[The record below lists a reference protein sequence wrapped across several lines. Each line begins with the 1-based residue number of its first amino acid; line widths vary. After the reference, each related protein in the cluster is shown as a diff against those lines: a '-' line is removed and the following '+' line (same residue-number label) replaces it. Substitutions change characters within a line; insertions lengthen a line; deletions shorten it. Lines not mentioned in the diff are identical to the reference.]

1 MGKMKTRKVKKY
13 KLTAPGPYQCHPGV
27 KLTKETGCLPRAVLE
42 KALPN
47 HTSKIQR
54 GGYKNKSIL
63 QDVASYLN
71 VDPANQRTLLN
82 KLPISEQEKQE
93 IGKKFLR
100 PPLPESWNKKPD
112 DWLDSLNIRDVM
124 RQYEEAYPTFK
135 FLGPYPIDFA
145 APSDSSAMSKGTS
158 KECLVGEM
166 CNLDLDQEELKG
178 KEHIGM
184 VFNLD
189 PHYREGSHWIAAY
202 INIPKKKCYYFDS
215 YGMKPPKQIY
225 KFMQWLSL
233 QEPDIELGWNGRR
246 FQFKESEC
254 GVYCMYFLD
263 RMIAGVPFLKFCR
276 QKLSDRGMLSFRKWF
291 YST

>member
-1 MGKMKTRKVKKY
+1 MVKKNTTRKKKCP
-13 KLTAPGPYQCHPGV
+13 APGPYQCHPRV
-27 KLTKETGCLPRAVLE
+27 KPNGDTGCFPREVLE
-42 KALPN
+42 TALPIRRKN
-47 HTSKIQR
+47 QTQKGGSKT
-54 GGYKNKSIL
+54 NLL
-63 QDVASYLN
+63 QDVGNHLHI
-71 VDPANQRTLLN
+71 DPSNQRTLLN
-82 KLPISEQEKQE
+82 HLPIPEKEKQE
-93 IGKKFLR
+93 LAKKFLR
-100 PPLPESWNKKPD
+100 PPLPEHWNKKPD

-124 RQYEEAYPTFK
+124 KQYEEAYPNFK

-145 APSDSSAMSKGTS
+145 APSDSSAMSKGSS
-158 KECLVGEM
+158 KDCLVDEM
-166 CNLDLDQEELKG
+166 CNLDLDGEELKG
-178 KEHIGM
+178 KDHIGM

-202 INIPKKKCYYFDS
+202 INIPKKQCYYFDS

-246 FQFKESEC
+246 FQYKDSEC
-254 GVYCMYFLD
+254 GIYCMYFLD

-276 QKLSDRGMLSFRKWF
+276 QNLSDGAMLQFRKWF